1 VKLFLIIL
9 SVLFIIQPVSA
20 QIRIIDNCNP
30 SFSNPSI
37 LDQLSSNI
45 ENIQEKYNG
54 CEQVPEINRK
64 KAGQPQASTA
74 RVLADM
80 VAGCFVGLL
89 KGFFTGLKDII
100 TGFWDLTKLG
110 YTLAKKFGKK
120 MVNFLY
126 VAYKSGI
133 ATVFSELRRDVQS
146 IGTTILNGL
155 KAIPQMILDAGVKQV
170 AGFKCM
176 NSRARADY
184 VCKSL
189 SYIGTDVLLAV
200 LTGGASKVG
209 YISKVQKA
217 IKLGVSAEKAK
228 VAANISKLVKR
239 TTGILDG
246 LKAQRYLRKSLKG
259 FDTRRAAKIIDQ
271 MDNKAGAFKKLLD
284 KTDGELNELVRK
296 FSKMPNGPAKTAFKK
311 QIKAKANKL
320 SKITK
325 EMNEHNKKL
334 SHLRS
339 KKLIFDLDK
348 EGLIE
353 VKRVITD
360 GKLLNDPN
368 LAKGRYP
375 PWSEGG
381 PVYEIKVK
389 KGVKVC
395 RGGAKGEA
403 TKGAGRWFLPCAV
416 DKFRSKEDNKWVN
429 ATAENPYDEFTK
441 YSLREGD
448 VIQIGGINPITNR
461 FGGKAVFRSKEK
473 AGRIDVVRGGGGE
486 VQLFRESRDKLGV
499 QDVVR
504 TVRVYNSPKIRG
516 LQARAARAKTK
527 RELIDIQNQARE
539 LRRTGDLEAKS
550 FLEEL
555 EDTVRDEV
563 KELY

>member
-9 SVLFIIQPVSA
+9 PFLFIIQPVSA
-20 QIRIIDNCNP
+20 QIRIIDDCNP
-30 SFSNPSI
+30 PLLSSSI
-37 LDQLSSNI
+37 LDRLASNI

-54 CEQVPEINRK
+54 CEQVPEKDRK
-64 KAGQPQASTA
+64 KEGRPQASTA
-74 RVLADM
+74 KVLADM

-89 KGFFTGLKDII
+89 KGFFNGLKDII
-100 TGFWDLTKLG
+100 TGFWDLAKLG
-110 YTLAKKFGKK
+110 YKLTKKFGKK
-120 MVNFLY
+120 MLNFLY

-133 ATVFSELRRDVQS
+133 STVFSELRRDVQS
-146 IGTTILNGL
+146 VGSTILNGL

-170 AGFKCM
+170 EGFKCM

-184 VCKSL
+184 VCKSI

-200 LTGGASKVG
+200 LTGGASKIG

-217 IKLGVSAEKAK
+217 IKLGVSAQKAK
-228 VAANISKLVKR
+228 VAAKISKVAKR
-239 TTGILDG
+239 TTDVLDG
-246 LKAQRYLRKSLKG
+246 IKAQRYLRKSLRG
-259 FDTRRAAKIIDQ
+259 FDTKQAGKIIDR
-271 MDNKAGAFKKLLD
+271 MDIKSGRFKKVLD
-284 KTDGELNELVRK
+284 KTDSELMNMVEI
-296 FSKMPNGPAKTAFKK
+296 FSKMPKGPAKNAFKK
-311 QIKAKANKL
+311 KIKAKADKL
-320 SKITK
+320 ARVTK
-325 EMNEHNKKL
+325 EMNEHNTKL

-339 KKLIFDLDK
+339 KKLIYDLDK

-416 DKFRSKEDNKWVN
+416 NKFRSKKENKWVN

-441 YSLREGD
+441 YALREGD
-448 VIQIGGINPITNR
+448 VIQIGGINPITNK
-461 FGGKAVFRSKEK
+461 FGRQRVFRSKEK

-486 VQLFRESRDKLGV
+486 VQLFRESRNKLGV
-499 QDVVR
+499 ADVVR
-504 TVRVYNSPKIRG
+504 TVRVYNSPTIRR

-527 RELIDIQNQARE
+527 VELLNIQKQARK
-539 LRRTGDLEAKS
+539 LKGDLEAKG
-550 FLEEL
+550 FLEEVL
-555 EDTVRDEV
+555 DRI
-563 KELY
+563 KSN